1 MSDDVELTLLKR
13 RRRRKKRFMT
23 GEDIDMFNEREA
35 EAHSK
40 KQEQICDTHI
50 DGA

>member
-1 MSDDVELTLLKR
+1 MNDDVELKLIKR

-35 EAHSK
+35 EARQSN
-40 KQEQICDTHI
+40 ELPICDTNI